1 MATAAG
7 PALVT
12 AISGTAPRV
21 TASAGQ
27 KVSQATTAAA
37 PPEGSTA
44 IAVART
50 LVGSRPSRRADI
62 AAQSVSIGVAAT
74 ASRRGGGRPGP
85 REREPGDR
93 ERGRRRRDGYG
104 DERVLEQDPAQART
118 QQDPRPLWRVEF
130 GA

>member
-1 MATAAG
+1 M
-7 PALVT
+7 
-12 AISGTAPRV
+12 
-21 TASAGQ
+21 ASAGQ

-62 AAQSVSIGVAAT
+62 AAQSVSTGVTAT
-74 ASRRGGGRPGP
+74 ARRRDGGRPGP
-85 REREPGDR
+85 RDRAPRDR
-93 ERGRRRRDGYG
+93 ERGRRCRDDYG
-104 DERVLEQDPAQART
+104 DERVLEQDPTQART
-118 QQDPRPLWRVEF
+118 QQDPRPLRRVEL